1 MTYHYYNKEAETMPR
16 EKLKALQS
24 QRLCDMVRRVYENVP
39 MYKQRFDEMG
49 LKPEDIKSIDDIT
62 KLPFT
67 YKQDLRDNYP
77 FGLFAVPMCEVVRV
91 HASSGTTGKQTVV
104 GYTANDMKLWGEVM
118 ARTLGAGGV
127 TKDDIGHISY
137 GYGLFTGGLGG
148 GLGSET
154 IGCATIPA
162 STGNTRRQVTILQDF
177 KPSFILA
184 TPSYALTIA
193 EFMEQN
199 GMTKEDIH
207 LKAGFF
213 GAEPWTENMRKEIEQ
228 LLNLKA
234 YDIYGLSEVIGP
246 GVAYE
251 CECQNGLHVNEDHF
265 FLEIIDPETG
275 EPVPD
280 GTEGE
285 IVFTCMTKE
294 ALPLIR
300 YRTRDVGMRMPG
312 ECDCGRTFVRMV
324 KPAGRTDDM
333 LIIRGVNVFP
343 SQIESVLMNM
353 EGIAPFFQMIVEREG
368 NLDKLTVLVELTE
381 ETFTDEV
388 RKLEAMS
395 KRVTDA
401 IHSVLGIAAKVKLVE
416 PKSIE
421 RFEGKAKRVI
431 DKRTQVNF

>member
-1 MTYHYYNKEAETMPR
+1 MYNREVEAMPR
-16 EKLKALQS
+16 EELKKLQGE
-24 QRLCDMVRRVYENVP
+24 RLHATVERVYNNVP
-39 MYKQRFDEMG
+39 MYKERFDSLG
-49 LKPEDIKSIDDIT
+49 INPADITSIDDLV

-77 FGLFAVPMCEVVRV
+77 YGLFASPMEDVVRI

-104 GYTANDMKLWGEVM
+104 GYTRNDMDIWGEVM

-127 TKDDIGHISY
+127 TPADIGHISY

-148 GLGSET
+148 NLGSET

-162 STGNTRRQVTILQDF
+162 SVGNTARQATILQDF
-177 KPSFILA
+177 KPTFILC

-193 EFMEQN
+193 EYLDEK
-199 GMTKEDIH
+199 GIDASKLS
-207 LKAGFF
+207 LKYGFF
-213 GAEPWTENMRKEIEQ
+213 GAEPWTENMRHEIEKR
-228 LLNLKA
+228 LHLKA
-234 YDIYGLSEVIGP
+234 FDIYGLSEVIGP

-251 CECQNGLHVNEDHF
+251 CECQSGLHVAEDHF
-265 FLEIIDPETG
+265 FLEIIDPDTE

-285 IVFTCMTKE
+285 IVFTCITKE

-300 YRTRDVGMRMPG
+300 YRTRDVGVKISEP
-312 ECDCGRTFVRMV
+312 CACGRTSVRMT

-343 SQIESVLMNM
+343 SQIESVLINID
-353 EGIAPFFQMIVEREG
+353 GVAPFFQMIVTRDG
-368 NLDKLTVLVELTE
+368 NLDRLTVKVEMTE
-381 ETFTDEV
+381 DMFSDEI
-388 RKLEAMS
+388 
-395 KRVTDA
+395 RVIEQRAAKITQA
-401 IHSVLGIAAKVKLVE
+401 INSMLGIAVKVKLVA

-421 RFEGKAKRVI
+421 RFEGKAVRVI
-431 DKRTQVNF
+431 DKRTQVKF